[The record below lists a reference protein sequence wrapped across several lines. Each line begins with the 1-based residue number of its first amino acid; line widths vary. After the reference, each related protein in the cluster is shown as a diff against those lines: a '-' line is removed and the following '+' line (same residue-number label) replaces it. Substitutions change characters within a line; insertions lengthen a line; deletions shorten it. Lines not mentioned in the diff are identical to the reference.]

1 MNETQ
6 MISAVGYVAGV
17 STAAALVGY
26 LIGGSSIALILVLI
40 VVPVG
45 MFRALGRGKGR

>member
-26 LIGGSSIALILVLI
+26 LIGGTSIALVLVL
-40 VVPVG
+40 VAVPVG
-45 MFRALGRGKGR
+45 MFRALRRP